1 MRKLQNMLLSLSVL
15 FIFAVIL
22 TFTPGNF
29 VYAEESTYG
38 HISYVDKEAKVIRQ
52 DHTEHKAVVNLP
64 VAPGDQ
70 VVTSNKGR
78 CELQFD
84 NGTIIR
90 LDKNTRLKV
99 TTVLA
104 PSLTSRRKVTTL
116 HLLEGQIYTMVQSY
130 GREMFQV
137 ITPNAALDLK
147 SRSSAAIQARDNGDT
162 FIYVVKG
169 KFKVMYGE
177 DTDSVKTAKL
187 KSGNGYTI
195 TADHQLRIGDNFRD
209 IDFMAWNDYITRNFK
224 DLHYGISKLPRKI
237 VRNSALMYWAEKW
250 SSVFGEWVYDELF
263 GYVWR
268 PYDEYFAY
276 SARPFFHADFVRV
289 NGELILVPQEP
300 WGWVPAHMGTWI
312 WTKSGWTWVPGE
324 AFHTGV
330 VSFSFLPYYAYPSL
344 SSWMYYAYG
353 SYYHYYIYRNYGL
366 RAWQQAYKKTYK
378 TAVKKPSLKRL
389 PASVRDIIKKMNNTP
404 VKDLK
409 ERLGTTRLPK
419 FDMKKLTPILD
430 SKSPVKTKPPV
441 NPRSSS
447 TVKSKSPA
455 KGSVPISAAKRSA
468 AHSRWSLQKSR
479 LLKKGRVGGG
489 PVKSVSSTGN
499 FRDWN
504 PDIHWAIRT
513 GNKVHYSSRNNEV
526 VCSNLKIN
534 SRSMTA
540 FQKRSIGSSASS
552 RGNRGYG
559 SSSSSSSDSSG
570 SASSST
576 SASGSGSGSHRGGGG
591 GGSKGGGAA
600 GKSKQ

>member
-1 MRKLQNMLLSLSVL
+1 MILSLLVV
-15 FIFAVIL
+15 FILAVIS

-29 VYAEESTYG
+29 VYGEESTYG

-52 DHTEHKAVVNLP
+52 DHTEHKAAANLP

-70 VVTSNKGR
+70 VITGNKGR

-104 PSLTSRRKVTTL
+104 PSLTSRWKVTTL
-116 HLLEGQIYTMVQSY
+116 HLLDGQIYSMVQSY
-130 GREMFQV
+130 NREMFQV
-137 ITPNAALDLK
+137 ITANAALDLK
-147 SRSSAAIQARDNGDT
+147 RRSSAVIKARGNGDT

-195 TADHQLRIGDNFRD
+195 TADHQMRIGDDFRD
-209 IDFMAWNDYITRNFK
+209 IDFMGWNDYITRNFK
-224 DLHYGISKLPRKI
+224 DLHFGISKVPGKI
-237 VRNSALMYWAEKW
+237 VRNNALMYWAEKW

-289 NGELILVPQEP
+289 NGKLILVPQEP
-300 WGWVPAHMGTWI
+300 WGWVPAHMGTWV
-312 WTKSGWTWVPGE
+312 WTKSGWTWIPGE

-330 VSFSFLPYYAYPSL
+330 TSFSFLPYYTYPSL

-378 TAVKKPSLKRL
+378 TTVKKPSLKSL
-389 PASVRDIIKKMNNTP
+389 PGPVRDIIKKMNNTP
-404 VKDLK
+404 VNVLK

-419 FDMKKLTPILD
+419 FDMKKLTPILKT
-430 SKSPVKTKPPV
+430 KSPV
-441 NPRSSS
+441 NPGSSS
-447 TVKSKSPA
+447 TVTVKSKSPA
-455 KGSVPISAAKRSA
+455 KGSVPISADKRPA
-468 AHSRWSLQKSR
+468 AHSRWSLQEGR
-479 LLKKGRVGGG
+479 LLNKARGGGG

-504 PDIHWAIRT
+504 PDIHWAVRT
-513 GNKVHYSSRNNEV
+513 GNNVHYSSKNNEV

-540 FQKRSIGSSASS
+540 FQKSSIGKSASS
-552 RGNRGYG
+552 RTGRGYG
-559 SSSSSSSDSSG
+559 SSSSSSSNSSG
-570 SASSST
+570 SASSSGST
-576 SASGSGSGSHRGGGG
+576 PSTASGSHKGGGG
-591 GGSKGGGAA
+591 KSGGQ